1 MTDIVSQYGITAG
14 GAGWAE
20 TAGRGRLRFEGRDRL
35 AFLQALLSNDVAPLA
50 QGRGVYAVYLTP
62 QGRMLA
68 DLRLYDRGEF
78 LIADVP
84 AGEAAALA
92 VRFDGLIFTEDVRV
106 TDVSAAVVQLTVV
119 GVGAAEVL
127 AHAFSIEA
135 AAIRALP
142 LLAQLSAGG
151 DFIARTDDADRPS
164 YDVFVDVGQS
174 PTRRD
179 DVISAL
185 EKAGALPVSIELLDA
200 LRIEAGRPIF
210 GRDMTN
216 ETIPLEAGLLD
227 RAISTTK
234 GCYVGQEVIVRVLHR
249 GGGRVVKRLVKLVF
263 PPALAVP
270 PAPGAALFDDGRE
283 VGRLTSF
290 AFSPAAGRYVALGY
304 VHRDAAEP
312 GRRLTVAGSAATA
325 VEIAGFAG

>member
-1 MTDIVSQYGITAG
+1 MTDIVSQYGITSE

-20 TAGRGRLRFEGRDRL
+20 TPGRGRLRVEGRDRI
-35 AFLQALLSNDVAPLA
+35 AFLQALLSNDVASLGH
-50 QGRGVYAVYLTP
+50 GRGVYAVYLTP

-84 AGEAAALA
+84 ASEAASLA
-92 VRFDGLIFTEDVRV
+92 GKLDGLIFAEDVRV
-106 TDVSAAVVQLTVV
+106 SDVSASVGQLTVV
-119 GVGAAEVL
+119 GNGADVVL
-127 AHAFSIEA
+127 ARAFSLEA
-135 AAIRALP
+135 GALRALP
-142 LLAQLSAGG
+142 LLAQVGAG
-151 DFIARTDDADRPS
+151 DVFIARTDDAERPS
-164 YDVFVDVGQS
+164 YDVFIDSGRNAS
-174 PTRRD
+174 LREDT
-179 DVISAL
+179 ISAL
-185 EKAGALPVSIELLDA
+185 ETAGAMRVSADLLDA
-200 LRIEAGRPIF
+200 LRIDAGRPAF

-263 PPALAVP
+263 PPALTAP
-270 PAPGAALFDDGRE
+270 PAPGASLVEDDRD
-283 VGRLTSF
+283 VGRLTSV
-290 AFSPAAGRYVALGY
+290 AFSPALRRLVALGY

-312 GRRLTVAGSAATA
+312 GRLISVAGSPDATA
-325 VEIAGFAG
+325 EIVGFAN